1 MSSLK
6 ELSNMT
12 ECYTVITG
20 GTGNLGAVI
29 AETFAELGSYLIV
42 VDQKGSN
49 FSKLESKLRNKWSAK
64 STFIECD
71 LEHEK
76 DREKSL
82 QKIKSKFDKI
92 HCLVNNAAFVG
103 STQLN
108 GWSSSFEKQSL
119 ATWRRATEVNLTAP
133 FHFAQG
139 LFPELKSSG
148 SGNII
153 NIASIYGEWGPD
165 WSLYDGTKLG
175 NPAAYNASKGGLL
188 QLTRWLATTLAPD
201 VRVNAIS
208 PGGILRSQPANFIKR
223 YEKRAPLQRMATEN
237 DFRGAIAFLGTKL
250 SNYVTGQNL
259 RVDGGWSAW

>member
-1 MSSLK
+1 
-6 ELSNMT
+6 MT
-12 ECYTVITG
+12 GCYSVITG
-20 GTGNLGAVI
+20 GTGNLGSVI
-29 AETFAELGSYLIV
+29 AETFAELGSHIIV
-42 VDQKGSN
+42 VDQKSSN
-49 FSKLESKLRNKWSAK
+49 FAELESKLLNTWSAK

-71 LEHEK
+71 LEKE
-76 DREKSL
+76 DARDAALL
-82 QKIKSKFDKI
+82 QIKSKFDKI
-92 HCLVNNAAFVG
+92 HCLVNNAAFCG
-103 STQLN
+103 SSQLD
-108 GWSSSFEKQSL
+108 GWNSPFEKQSL
-119 ATWRRATEVNLTAP
+119 VTWRRATEVNLTAP
-133 FHFAQG
+133 FHFARG

-153 NIASIYGEWGPD
+153 NIASIYGELGPD
-165 WSLYDGTKLG
+165 WSLYNGTKLG

-223 YEKRAPLQRMATEN
+223 YENRTPLQRMATEN
-237 DFRGAIAFLGTKL
+237 DFRGTIAFLGTKL